1 MSEFNPYQ
9 PPAAPAAPA
18 AGAGAGGFNAAGRT
32 LDAGSGWTWI
42 ASAFALFMKQPG
54 MWVLMFIIYL
64 VAFVVLGFIPLLGG
78 IANMLLYPVFAGGF
92 MLVCRAL
99 EENGEIELAQMFGG
113 FKQRTSELMIVGV
126 LGIVAFVALV
136 VPVILVVGGA
146 GVFAAIKG
154 DAAGWAAMGVTLVL
168 ALLVAL
174 AVSIPIYMALW
185 FAAPL
190 VLFHGLKP
198 VDALKASFS
207 GCLKNIFAFLLY
219 GVALLVLCVAATI
232 PLGLGWLVLG
242 PVIFASVYV
251 AYREIFF
258 DA

>member
-9 PPAAPAAPA
+9 PPAATAANPAAEP
-18 AGAGAGGFNAAGRT
+18 FNAAGRT
-32 LDAGSGWTWI
+32 LDAGSGWSWF
-42 ASAFALFMKQPG
+42 AKAFALFMKQPG

-64 VAFVVLGFIPLLGG
+64 ACFVLLGFIPLLGG

-99 EENGEIELAQMFGG
+99 DEGGETEVAQMFGG
-113 FKQRTSELMIVGV
+113 FRERTSDLMIVGV

-198 VDALKASFS
+198 VDALKASFY
-207 GCLKNIFAFLLY
+207 GCLKNIVAFLLY
-219 GVALLVLCVAATI
+219 GVVLLVLCVVATI

-242 PVIFASVYV
+242 PVIFASVYA

-258 DA
+258 GT

>member
-9 PPAAPAAPA
+9 PPAAAAANPADEP
-18 AGAGAGGFNAAGRT
+18 FNAAGRT
-32 LDAGSGWTWI
+32 LDAGSGWSWF
-42 ASAFALFMKQPG
+42 AKAFALFMKQPG

-64 VAFVVLGFIPLLGG
+64 ACFVLLGFIPLLGG

-99 EENGEIELAQMFGG
+99 DECGETEVAQMFGG
-113 FKQRTSELMIVGV
+113 FRERTSDLMIVGV

-198 VDALKASFS
+198 VDALKASFY
-207 GCLKNIFAFLLY
+207 GCLKNIVAFLLY
-219 GVALLVLCVAATI
+219 GVVLLVLCVVATI

-242 PVIFASVYV
+242 PVIFASVYA

-258 DA
+258 GT